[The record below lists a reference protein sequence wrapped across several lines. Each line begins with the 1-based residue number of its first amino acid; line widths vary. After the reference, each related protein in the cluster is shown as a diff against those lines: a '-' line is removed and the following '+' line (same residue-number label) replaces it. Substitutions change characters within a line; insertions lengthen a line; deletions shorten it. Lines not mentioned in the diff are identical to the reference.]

1 MGNVILRYL
10 DVVSTGYLIRNGF
23 DEVNPVVNKIMEIYG
38 VTTGLTITF
47 FLSFLFLLLIY
58 FSPSKWSLTVLKF
71 LLVLHLILIGFHG
84 ICWLALFGLI

>member
-38 VTTGLTITF
+38 VTT
-47 FLSFLFLLLIY
+47 
-58 FSPSKWSLTVLKF
+58 SK
-71 LLVLHLILIGFHG
+71 
-84 ICWLALFGLI
+84 